1 MGRTTKTGSGAFT
14 GAAALALFVTAIAHA
29 QQAQPP
35 AAAQP
40 PAPAQPTVLL
50 GIDVEDGPGGPIIVS
65 VNPAG
70 TAAAIGIRPGDI
82 LLQVG
87 GKAVTGGDIV
97 IGYVQ
102 SLKPG
107 DPVSAVVKRDGRNV
121 ELKGKAV
128 ARPAGQG
135 PGGGAPAIDRSTP
148 VEAGELRETWNDR
161 VSQGSPIAAM
171 QDFAGWSMGAAMPL
185 PRSEHA
191 VAEVNGKIWVL
202 GGYPPGRLPSN
213 LVQIYDPATSRWSL
227 GPQLPQ
233 PIHHT
238 HVAAVGGKIYLLGGE
253 IEGASTG
260 RPEKFVSN
268 VWMHDPAVG
277 GWVARSPMP
286 TARGGGGKAVIDG
299 KIYVAGGRPPGGSAF
314 EVYDPA
320 IDKWEKLPDLP
331 TQRNHLA
338 MVALNGKIIVA
349 GGRTGPG
356 AMAERVDAVEIY
368 DPKSRRWTK
377 GAPLPA
383 PRGGIT
389 GAAHAG
395 CMFVFGGEGER
406 THVLGLTP
414 NTYGYDPRSDRWTKL
429 PDLPIAV
436 HGLKGSAVIGGRI
449 FLPGGGITLG
459 GNSGTNAMQ
468 VYRPT
473 MRCE

>member
-1 MGRTTKTGSGAFT
+1 MGSITKVGSAALA
-14 GAAALALFVTAIAHA
+14 GAAALALSLAAVAHA
-29 QQAQPP
+29 QQAQS
-35 AAAQP
+35 A
-40 PAPAQPTVLL
+40 VLL
-50 GIDVEDGPGGPIIVS
+50 GIDVEDGAGGPIIVS
-65 VNPAG
+65 VIPG
-70 TAAAIGIRPGDI
+70 GSAAAIGIRPGDM

-87 GKAVTGGDIV
+87 GKAVTGGEVV

-102 SLKPG
+102 GLKVG
-107 DPVSAVVKRDGRNV
+107 DPVSVLVKRDGRNV
-121 ELKGKAV
+121 ELTGRAV
-128 ARPAGQG
+128 ARPAGLAAGQG
-135 PGGGAPAIDRSTP
+135 PGGGSPPPDRSTP
-148 VEAGELRETWNDR
+148 VESGELRETWNDR
-161 VSQGSPIAAM
+161 VSQGAPVGAM
-171 QDFAGWSMGAAMPL
+171 PEFEGWSMGAAMPL

-191 VAEVNGKIWVL
+191 VAEFGGKIWVL

-227 GPQLPQ
+227 GPSLPT

-238 HVAAVGGKIYLLGGE
+238 HVASVGGRIYVLGGE

-260 RPEKFVSN
+260 KPEEFVSN

-277 GWVARSPMP
+277 GWVARAPMP

-320 IDKWEKLPDLP
+320 TDKWEKLPDLP

-338 MVALNGKIIVA
+338 MVALNGRIVVA

-356 AMAERVDAVEIY
+356 AMAERVDTVEIY
-368 DPKSRRWTK
+368 DPKTRRWTK

-414 NTYGYDPRSDRWTKL
+414 NTYVYDPRADRWTQL

-468 VYRPT
+468 VYRPA

>member
-1 MGRTTKTGSGAFT
+1 MGSVAKVGSRAFA
-14 GAAALALFVTAIAHA
+14 GAAVLALSVAAIAQP
-29 QQAQPP
+29 QQVQPP
-35 AAAQP
+35 AATAQP
-40 PAPAQPTVLL
+40 SVLL
-50 GIDVEDGPGGPIIVS
+50 GIGVEEGPGGPVIVS
-65 VNPAG
+65 VAPGG
-70 TAAAIGIRPGDI
+70 TAAAIGIRPGDT

-87 GKAVTGGDIV
+87 GKAVIGGDVV

-102 SLKPG
+102 SLKVG
-107 DPVSAVVKRDGRNV
+107 DPVSALVKRNGRNV

-128 ARPAGQG
+128 ARPAGSPTG
-135 PGGGAPAIDRSTP
+135 PGPGSPPPDRSTP

-161 VSQGSPIAAM
+161 VSQGAPIGAM
-171 QDFAGWSMGAAMPL
+171 QEFDGWSMGATMPL

-191 VAEVNGKIWVL
+191 VAEFGGKIWVL
-202 GGYPPGRLPSN
+202 GGYPPGRLPSD

-227 GPQLPQ
+227 GPKLPQ

-238 HVAAVGGKIYLLGGE
+238 HAASVGGKLYVIGGE

-260 RPEKFVSN
+260 RPEVFVN
-268 VWMHDPAVG
+268 EVWMHDPAVG
-277 GWVARSPMP
+277 GWVRRAPMP
-286 TARGGGGKAVIDG
+286 TARSGGGKAVIDG
-299 KIYVAGGRPPGGSAF
+299 RIYIAGGRPPGGSAF

-320 IDKWEKLPDLP
+320 ADTWEKLPDLP

-338 MVALNGKIIVA
+338 MVALNGKVVVA

-368 DPKSRRWTK
+368 DPKTRRWTR

-389 GAAHAG
+389 GAAVAG

-414 NTYGYDPRSDRWTKL
+414 NTYGYDPPRRQMDETSGPPDR
-429 PDLPIAV
+429 V